1 MNKEWFILNNGYHQG
16 PFSENELKE
25 QLRNHKISLQTPIW
39 SEGMINWMSVA
50 ELFKDELANESKKAA
65 KVSNTAKPANKGSVP
80 PIPKKVA
87 SPLESTIK
95 MKSAGKEALK
105 HDDLPP
111 PIPLDAFFEEASA
124 TQSFESSLFGATE
137 TSKTNKKAYRFS
149 WSKYLLVILLVG
161 AFCTV
166 LVWYSTNNPKNVQ
179 VRVKGVMPV
188 YVDRL
193 QEIVSMNSAMPVVGL
208 ALALDGKS
216 MVAAINK
223 PGDIKA
229 SFRLESVSGRVL
241 GTKMTSMSFEGNIKN
256 HVGEFKKLK
265 FVQGNQ
271 FYPGEYKMHFEGITS
286 HPLVGRFPFLKS
298 IAFFKD
304 MSTSFNYED
313 TVLLYQGTPKDF
325 EKKINEFN
333 EGVKEERLAPFTQR
347 AEILKTVYSLLNKT
361 TEKYVAILYKSSR
374 PKDVSKFESDYIAE
388 ISPIIQSLMVSA
400 LEENKKLSQ
409 NTEADLQQVEF
420 NNAIVLIGKNIGE
433 MASDM
438 ITQTQEL
445 KTLTEMQ
452 KNSLRAKMEE
462 RYKSIKQQVIH
473 EISQVDQDAKNIK

>member
-16 PFSENELKE
+16 PFSQQDLKE
-25 QLRNHKISLQTPIW
+25 QLRNQKISSETPVW

-50 ELFKDELANESKKAA
+50 ELFKEEIKQEVKKEARKETRPAPKKAEPLPPPIT
-65 KVSNTAKPANKGSVP
+65 KEIKKEVKKPAPKSVV
-80 PIPKKVA
+80 KD
-87 SPLESTIK
+87 L
-95 MKSAGKEALK
+95 GLN
-105 HDDLPP
+105 DDLPP
-111 PIPLDAFFEEASA
+111 PIPLDAFFEESNK
-124 TQSFESSLFGATE
+124 TRSLESSLFGNE
-137 TSKTNKKAYRFS
+137 QKVKKSYRFP
-149 WSKYLLVILLVG
+149 WSKYLLVTLLVA
-161 AFCTV
+161 AFCTI
-166 LVWYSTNNPKNVQ
+166 LVWYGTSNPQNVQ

-223 PGDIKA
+223 SGEIKGHFTID
-229 SFRLESVSGRVL
+229 SINERVL
-241 GTKMTSMSFEGNIKN
+241 GNKQTSMSFEGEIKN

-265 FVQGNQ
+265 FVKGNQ
-271 FYPGEYKMHFEGITS
+271 FYPGEYKMHFEGKTS
-286 HPLVGRFPFLKS
+286 HPLVEKLPFLKQF
-298 IAFFKD
+298 AFFKE
-304 MSTSFNYED
+304 MSRTFSYDD

-333 EGVKEERLAPFTQR
+333 ESVKEERLAPFTQR

-374 PKDVSKFESDYIAE
+374 PKDMAKFETDYMAE
-388 ISPIIQSLMVSA
+388 ISPILQSIMVSA
-400 LEENKKLSQ
+400 LEENKKLS
-409 NTEADLQQVEF
+409 ADANADEKQVEF

-438 ITQTQEL
+438 ITQTQGL

-452 KNSLRAKMEE
+452 KNSLRSTMEE